1 MDVNK
6 YLTVAPRSP
15 STPLL
20 SLSLV
25 FLHNTQNP
33 SDDLRESPLMC
44 DSPSSAEASFVSASL
59 PNPFLQKESN
69 GGARDRANR
78 AHLPHPRPPHTSTA
92 ASTFGHL
99 RPLRQAL
106 RHRSELLVLQDL
118 PLVSLILWLTPTMHN
133 SILIIATRCRR
144 CSGHQRRVAS
154 PALGSSR
161 SGTSNM
167 PTLVSL
173 RAF

>member
-33 SDDLRESPLMC
+33 SDDLRESPPMC
-44 DSPSSAEASFVSASL
+44 DSPSSAEASFVSALL
-59 PNPFLQKESN
+59 PNPFLPKESN
-69 GGARDRANR
+69 GGALDRANW
-78 AHLPHPRPPHTSTA
+78 AHIPRPRPPHTSTV
-92 ASTFGHL
+92 ASMFDHL
-99 RPLRQAL
+99 RPLRQSL

-118 PLVSLILWLTPTMHN
+118 PLVSLILWLTPAMHR
-133 SILIIATRCRR
+133 SILIIAPRCRR
-144 CSGHQRRVAS
+144 CSGHQRRVAP
-154 PALGSSR
+154 PASGSSR
-161 SGTSNM
+161 SGTSNT
-167 PTLVSL
+167 PTLVSP